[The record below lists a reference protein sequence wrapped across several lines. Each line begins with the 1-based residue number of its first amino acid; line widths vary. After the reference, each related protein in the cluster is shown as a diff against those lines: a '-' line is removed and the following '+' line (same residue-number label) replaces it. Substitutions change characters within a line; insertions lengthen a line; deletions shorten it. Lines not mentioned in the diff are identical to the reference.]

1 MISWLFH
8 TPKSSVSICHMDSLT
23 IFFPLRVLLNGQ
35 VKMRYYKQ
43 CLKYSKLHTLLL
55 DALMTAKKHFV
66 KSSHHRPP
74 KAVSIEC
81 ISNFPDEK
89 DCLE

>member
-1 MISWLFH
+1 MPESF
-8 TPKSSVSICHMDSLT
+8 
-23 IFFPLRVLLNGQ
+23 
-35 VKMRYYKQ
+35 
-43 CLKYSKLHTLLL
+43 KLHTLLL

-74 KAVSIEC
+74 NAVSKEC